1 MRTSAKRNGWLAA
14 AIIIAATSLSAAEGA
29 SAAGSLADIWISF
42 KLDPRITQGLYMG
55 DRWVSP
61 PTYTRVDDASGITID
76 AMAIGLDADQ
86 EQMPI
91 DAAWSVADPSL
102 ATVSKAQDSGVKIT
116 VHKEGQSDLIVTSD
130 NVSKKMVIKCAQQD
144 GIWRVDISQ

>member
-1 MRTSAKRNGWLAA
+1 MRASVNRIRSLMAAVAISVAASLAA
-14 AIIIAATSLSAAEGA
+14 QDSR
-29 SAAGSLADIWISF
+29 AAGSLADIWVSF

-61 PTYTRVDDASGITID
+61 PTYTRVDEASGITID
-76 AMAIGLDADQ
+76 VRVIGIDAQ
-86 EQMPI
+86 HKQRAI
-91 DAAWSVADPSL
+91 DAAWSVADPAL
-102 ATVSKAQDSGVKIT
+102 ATVSTVKATEARIT

-144 GIWRVDISQ
+144 GVWRVDISQ